1 MFLLFTVEEWLPI
14 DIEELDKLPVDEQWY
29 GLGQALGVSVQE
41 LENIQKSEASL
52 VSRKSK
58 MFRLWVKNNP
68 EASREKL
75 ATSLDEI
82 NETELANDIWS
93 DGADFAS
100 SGYGSLQSSTLSV
113 FRNQV
118 RKEVELKSTKYIQVT
133 VTLNLDEC
141 IHFKGSAQA

>member
-1 MFLLFTVEEWLPI
+1 MFLLFTVEEWHPI

-29 GLGQALGVSVQE
+29 RLGQALGVSVQE

-68 EASREKL
+68 EASREKV
-75 ATSLDEI
+75 AISLEEM
-82 NETELANDIWS
+82 NETELANDIQS
-93 DGADFAS
+93 GGADFAS

-113 FRNQV
+113 FWNQV
-118 RKEVELKSTKYIQVT
+118 WKEVELKSTKYIY
-133 VTLNLDEC
+133 
-141 IHFKGSAQA
+141 K